1 MESKKVI
8 IAAGGTGGHIIPALS
23 IALEL
28 RKNGVQVLYVGNKNS
43 MEQKL
48 TSAQNIDFAEISVQ
62 KFYRKFTF
70 AHIKFPFKLIKSIL
84 DSKIIIREF
93 KPDAFLGTGGFVCGP
108 VGYAAHLSKIPIFL
122 QEQNSFPGATTK
134 ILSKYSEKIFL
145 GNKNANTYL
154 SNSSSIYTGNPINQN
169 AVLEKDTI
177 DFIKLGLKPDTKKI
191 FLFGGSQ
198 GSVVLNNTFL
208 PIIDDLLDQGYEVI
222 WQIGKYSFEEF
233 YPKIKSKKGVYA
245 FDFTNEIGKI
255 YNSVDLAIARAGAL
269 SLAELETK
277 KIPSILI
284 PLPSAAENHQYF
296 NAMELKEKKVAE
308 LIEQKSLN
316 SEVLKEMII
325 KMLENIDDIRKYF
338 IPTVHAAAPKNIADS
353 IINYMNKGD

>member
-1 MESKKVI
+1 MNNKKVI

-23 IALEL
+23 IATEL
-28 RKNGVQVLYVGNKNS
+28 IKAGVQVLYVGNENS

-48 TSAQNIDFAEISVQ
+48 TSNFGIDFAEINVQ
-62 KFYRKFTF
+62 KFYRKLTL

-84 DSKIIIREF
+84 DSKRIIHRF
-93 KPDAFLGTGGFVCGP
+93 NPDAFLGTGGFVSGP
-108 VGYAAHLSKIPIFL
+108 VGYAAHLLKIPIFL

-134 ILSKYSEKIFL
+134 ILSNYSNRIFL
-145 GNKNANTYL
+145 GNKNAKEYL
-154 SNSSSIYTGNPINQN
+154 SNSTTIYTGNPINQN
-169 AVLEKDTI
+169 AVLEKKTI
-177 DFIKLGLKPDTKKI
+177 DYIKLGLKPDSKKV

-198 GSVVLNNTFL
+198 GSVVLNKAFL
-208 PIIDDLLDQGYEVI
+208 PIVDDLLALGFEVI

-233 YPKIKSKKGVYA
+233 YPKVKGRKGVYA

-284 PLPSAAENHQYF
+284 PLPSAAENHQYY
-296 NAMELKEKKVAE
+296 NALELKEKQVAE

-316 SEVLKEMII
+316 SNILKEMII
-325 KMLENIDDIRKYF
+325 KMLKDIDEIKQHF
-338 IPTVHAAAPKNIADS
+338 ISSIHADAPKKIAEE
-353 IINYMNKGD
+353 IINFMNKGE

>member
-1 MESKKVI
+1 MGSKKVV

-23 IALEL
+23 IATEL
-28 RKNGVQVLYVGNKNS
+28 IKAGVQVLYVGNKNS

-48 TSAQNIDFAEISVQ
+48 TFSHSINFAEINVQ
-62 KFYRKFTF
+62 KFYRKLTF

-84 DSKIIIREF
+84 DSKIIIRKF
-93 KPDAFLGTGGFVCGP
+93 DPDAFLGTGGFVSGP
-108 VGYAAHLSKIPIFL
+108 VGYAAHLLKIPIFL

-134 ILSKYSEKIFL
+134 ILSKYSKMIFL
-145 GNKNANTYL
+145 GNKNANKYFPNNKT
-154 SNSSSIYTGNPINQN
+154 IYTGNPINQN

-177 DFIKLGLKPDTKKI
+177 DYIKLGLKPDTKKI

-198 GSVVLNNTFL
+198 GSVILNNTFL
-208 PIIDDLLDQGYEVI
+208 PIIDDLLALGYEVI

-233 YPKIKSKKGVYA
+233 YPKVKGKKGVYA

-284 PLPSAAENHQYF
+284 PLPSATENHQYY
-296 NAMELKEKKVAE
+296 NAMELKEKRVAE
-308 LIEQKSLN
+308 IIEQKSLN
-316 SEVLKEMII
+316 SDELKEMIV
-325 KMLENIDDIRKYF
+325 KMLQNIDKIKKHF
-338 IPTVHAAAPKNIADS
+338 TSSIHADAPKNIAKE
-353 IINYMNKGD
+353 IIGFLS